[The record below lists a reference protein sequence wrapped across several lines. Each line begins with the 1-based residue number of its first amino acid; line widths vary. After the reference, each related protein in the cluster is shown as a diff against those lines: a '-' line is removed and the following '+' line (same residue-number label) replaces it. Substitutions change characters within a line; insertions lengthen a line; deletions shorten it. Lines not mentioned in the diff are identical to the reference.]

1 MYNKNYTRKNM
12 YKLVA
17 IDLDGT
23 LLNSYG
29 EVSEKNK
36 KAIKKAMQNGKEI
49 VIASGRPLQSAKS
62 FALESG
68 ASNYVICGN
77 GSLLYDVRNDK
88 ILFDKFIDRQKVLE
102 IIKICEENS
111 IFYCLYTENLTI
123 SKALNYNILF
133 YNNENKKMPEDKQT
147 NIKIISDIYKY
158 VEENPNI
165 GILKITICDESSII
179 FGGII
184 KRLRQ
189 ISDVDV
195 LDVQHM
201 ARKVITSGTEDVKVE
216 YHYTEITSKDVNKW
230 MAIQNL
236 ANRLNIKS
244 SEVIAIGDN
253 MNDMEMIEN
262 AGLGVIMGNSA
273 EYMHEFADVVAP
285 TNNDDGV
292 AYILEKYL

>member
-12 YKLVA
+12 YKLIA

-68 ASNYVICGN
+68 ASNYVTCGN
-77 GSLLYDVRNDK
+77 GSLLYDVKNDK

-230 MAIQNL
+230 LAIQDL

-253 MNDMEMIEN
+253 MNDKEMIEN

>member
-1 MYNKNYTRKNM
+1 M
-12 YKLVA
+12 YKLVT

-29 EVSEKNK
+29 EISERNKN
-36 KAIKKAMQNGKEI
+36 AIKNAVSKGVEI
-49 VIASGRPLQSAKS
+49 VIASGRPLQSARS
-62 FALESG
+62 FALEAG

-77 GSLLYDVRNDK
+77 GSLLYNVKNNE
-88 ILFDKFIDRQKVLE
+88 ILFDKFIERQKVLK

-123 SKALNYNILF
+123 SKSLNYNILF
-133 YNNENKKMPEDKQT
+133 YNNENKKMTEDKQT

-158 VEENPNI
+158 VEENPSV
-165 GILKITICDESSII
+165 GILKITICDESAII

-184 KRLRQ
+184 KKLRK
-189 ISDVDV
+189 INDVDV

-201 ARKVITSGTEDVKVE
+201 ARKVITSGTEEIKVE

-230 MAIQNL
+230 AAILKL
-236 ANRLNIKS
+236 ADRLKIDPK
-244 SEVIAIGDN
+244 EIIAIGDN
-253 MNDMEMIEN
+253 MNDKDMIEN

-273 EYMHEFADVVAP
+273 EYMHKFADVVAP

-292 AYILEKYL
+292 AEILEKYL

>member
-68 ASNYVICGN
+68 ASNYVTCGN
-77 GSLLYDVRNDK
+77 GSLLYDVKNDK

-158 VEENPNI
+158 VEENSNI

-216 YHYTEITSKDVNKW
+216 YHYTEITSKNVNKW
-230 MAIQNL
+230 LAIQDL

-253 MNDMEMIEN
+253 MNDKEMIEN

>member
-68 ASNYVICGN
+68 ASNYVTCGN
-77 GSLLYDVRNDK
+77 GSLLYDVKNDK

-230 MAIQNL
+230 LAIQDL

-253 MNDMEMIEN
+253 MNDKEMIEN

>member
-1 MYNKNYTRKNM
+1 M
-12 YKLVA
+12 YKLVT

-29 EVSEKNK
+29 EISERNKN
-36 KAIKKAMQNGKEI
+36 AIKNAVSKGVEI
-49 VIASGRPLQSAKS
+49 VIASGRPLQSARS
-62 FALESG
+62 FALEAG
-68 ASNYVICGN
+68 ASNYAICGN
-77 GSLLYDVRNDK
+77 GSLLYNVKNNE
-88 ILFDKFIDRQKVLE
+88 ILFDKFIERQKVLE

-123 SKALNYNILF
+123 SKSLNYNILF
-133 YNNENKKMPEDKQT
+133 YNNENKKMTEDKQT

-158 VEENPNI
+158 VEENPSV
-165 GILKITICDESSII
+165 GILKITICDESAII

-184 KRLRQ
+184 KKLRK
-189 ISDVDV
+189 INDVDV

-201 ARKVITSGTEDVKVE
+201 ARKVITSGTEEIKVE

-230 MAIQNL
+230 AAILKL
-236 ANRLNIKS
+236 ADRLKIDPK
-244 SEVIAIGDN
+244 EIIAIGDN
-253 MNDMEMIEN
+253 MNDKDMIEN

-273 EYMHEFADVVAP
+273 EYMHKFADVVAP

-292 AYILEKYL
+292 AEILEKYL

>member
-68 ASNYVICGN
+68 ASNYVTCGN

-102 IIKICEENS
+102 IIKICEGNS

-123 SKALNYNILF
+123 SKTLNYNILF

-236 ANRLNIKS
+236 ANRLNIKP

>member
-68 ASNYVICGN
+68 ASNYVTCGN
-77 GSLLYDVRNDK
+77 GSLLYDVKNDK

-230 MAIQNL
+230 LAIQDL

-253 MNDMEMIEN
+253 MNDKKMIEN

>member
-1 MYNKNYTRKNM
+1 M
-12 YKLVA
+12 YKLVT

-29 EVSEKNK
+29 EISERNKN
-36 KAIKKAMQNGKEI
+36 AIKNAVSKGVEI
-49 VIASGRPLQSAKS
+49 VIASGRPLQSARS
-62 FALESG
+62 FALEAG
-68 ASNYVICGN
+68 ASNYAVCGN
-77 GSLLYDVRNDK
+77 GSLLYNVKNNE
-88 ILFDKFIDRQKVLE
+88 ILFDKFIERQKVLE

-123 SKALNYNILF
+123 SKSLNYNILF
-133 YNNENKKMPEDKQT
+133 YNNENKKMTEDKQT

-158 VEENPNI
+158 VEENPSV
-165 GILKITICDESSII
+165 GILKITICDESAII

-184 KRLRQ
+184 KKLRK
-189 ISDVDV
+189 INDVDV

-201 ARKVITSGTEDVKVE
+201 ARKVITSGTEEIKVE

-230 MAIQNL
+230 AAILKL
-236 ANRLNIKS
+236 ADRLKIDPK
-244 SEVIAIGDN
+244 EIIAIGDN
-253 MNDMEMIEN
+253 MNDKDMIEN

-273 EYMHEFADVVAP
+273 EYMHKFADVVAP

-292 AYILEKYL
+292 AEILEKYL

>member
-1 MYNKNYTRKNM
+1 M
-12 YKLVA
+12 YKPVT

-29 EVSEKNK
+29 EISERNKN
-36 KAIKKAMQNGKEI
+36 AIKNAVSKGVEI
-49 VIASGRPLQSAKS
+49 VIASGRPLQSARS
-62 FALESG
+62 FALEAG
-68 ASNYVICGN
+68 ASNYAICGN
-77 GSLLYDVRNDK
+77 GSLLYNVKNNE
-88 ILFDKFIDRQKVLE
+88 ILFDKFIERQKVLE

-123 SKALNYNILF
+123 SKSLNYNILF
-133 YNNENKKMPEDKQT
+133 YNNENKKMTEDKQT

-158 VEENPNI
+158 VEENPSV
-165 GILKITICDESSII
+165 GILKITICDESAII

-184 KRLRQ
+184 KKLRK
-189 ISDVDV
+189 INDVDV

-201 ARKVITSGTEDVKVE
+201 ARKVITSGTEEIKVE

-230 MAIQNL
+230 AAILNL
-236 ANRLNIKS
+236 ADRLKIDPK
-244 SEVIAIGDN
+244 EIIAIGDN
-253 MNDMEMIEN
+253 MNDKDMIEN

-273 EYMHEFADVVAP
+273 EYMHKFADVVAP

-292 AYILEKYL
+292 AEILEKYL

>member
-1 MYNKNYTRKNM
+1 M
-12 YKLVA
+12 YKLVT

-29 EVSEKNK
+29 EISERNKN
-36 KAIKKAMQNGKEI
+36 AIKNAVSKGVEI
-49 VIASGRPLQSAKS
+49 VIASGRPLQSARS
-62 FALESG
+62 FALEAG
-68 ASNYVICGN
+68 ASNYAICGN
-77 GSLLYDVRNDK
+77 GSLLYNVKNNE
-88 ILFDKFIDRQKVLE
+88 ILFDKFIERQEVLE

-123 SKALNYNILF
+123 SKSLNYNILF
-133 YNNENKKMPEDKQT
+133 YNNENKKMTEDKQT

-158 VEENPNI
+158 VEENPSV
-165 GILKITICDESSII
+165 GILKITICDESAII

-184 KRLRQ
+184 KKLRK
-189 ISDVDV
+189 INDVDV

-201 ARKVITSGTEDVKVE
+201 ARKVITSGTEEIKVE

-230 MAIQNL
+230 AAILNL
-236 ANRLNIKS
+236 ADRLKIDPK
-244 SEVIAIGDN
+244 EIIAIGDN
-253 MNDMEMIEN
+253 MNDKDMIEN

-273 EYMHEFADVVAP
+273 EYMHKFADVVAP

-292 AYILEKYL
+292 AEILEKYL

>member
-1 MYNKNYTRKNM
+1 M
-12 YKLVA
+12 YKLVT

-29 EVSEKNK
+29 EISERNKN
-36 KAIKKAMQNGKEI
+36 AIKNAVSKGVEI
-49 VIASGRPLQSAKS
+49 VIASGRPLQSARS
-62 FALESG
+62 FALEAG
-68 ASNYVICGN
+68 ASNYAVCGN
-77 GSLLYDVRNDK
+77 GSLLYNVKNNE
-88 ILFDKFIDRQKVLE
+88 ILFDKFIERQKVLE

-123 SKALNYNILF
+123 SKSLNYNILF
-133 YNNENKKMPEDKQT
+133 YNNENKKMTEDKQT

-158 VEENPNI
+158 VEENPSV
-165 GILKITICDESSII
+165 GILKITICDESAII

-184 KRLRQ
+184 KKLRK
-189 ISDVDV
+189 INDVDV

-201 ARKVITSGTEDVKVE
+201 ARKVITSGTEEIKVE

-230 MAIQNL
+230 AAILNL
-236 ANRLNIKS
+236 ADRLKIDPK
-244 SEVIAIGDN
+244 EIIAIGDN
-253 MNDMEMIEN
+253 MNDKDMIEN

-273 EYMHEFADVVAP
+273 EYMHKFADVVAP

-292 AYILEKYL
+292 AEILEKYL

>member
-49 VIASGRPLQSAKS
+49 VIVSGRPLQSAKS

-68 ASNYVICGN
+68 ASNYVTCGN

-123 SKALNYNILF
+123 SKTLNYNILF

-230 MAIQNL
+230 IAIQNL

>member
-12 YKLVA
+12 YKLIA

-68 ASNYVICGN
+68 ASNYVTCGN
-77 GSLLYDVRNDK
+77 GSLLYDVKNDK

-216 YHYTEITSKDVNKW
+216 YHYTEITSKNVNKW
-230 MAIQNL
+230 LAIQDL

-253 MNDMEMIEN
+253 MNDKEMIEN

>member
-1 MYNKNYTRKNM
+1 M
-12 YKLVA
+12 YKLVT

-29 EVSEKNK
+29 EISERNKN
-36 KAIKKAMQNGKEI
+36 AIKNAVSKGVEI
-49 VIASGRPLQSAKS
+49 VIASGRPLQSARS
-62 FALESG
+62 FALEAG

-77 GSLLYDVRNDK
+77 GSLLYNVKNNE
-88 ILFDKFIDRQKVLE
+88 ILFDKFIERQKVLE

-123 SKALNYNILF
+123 SKSLNYNILF
-133 YNNENKKMPEDKQT
+133 YNNENKKMTEDKQT

-158 VEENPNI
+158 VEENPSA
-165 GILKITICDESSII
+165 GILKITICDESAII

-184 KRLRQ
+184 KKLRK
-189 ISDVDV
+189 INDVDV

-201 ARKVITSGTEDVKVE
+201 ARKVITSGTEEIKVE

-230 MAIQNL
+230 AAILKL
-236 ANRLNIKS
+236 ADRLKIDPK
-244 SEVIAIGDN
+244 EIIAIGDN
-253 MNDMEMIEN
+253 MNDKDMIEN

-273 EYMHEFADVVAP
+273 EYMHKFADVVAP

-292 AYILEKYL
+292 AEILEKYL

>member
-1 MYNKNYTRKNM
+1 M
-12 YKLVA
+12 YKLVT

-29 EVSEKNK
+29 EISERNKN
-36 KAIKKAMQNGKEI
+36 AIKNAVSKGVEI
-49 VIASGRPLQSAKS
+49 VIASGRPLQSARS
-62 FALESG
+62 FALEAG
-68 ASNYVICGN
+68 ASNYAICGN
-77 GSLLYDVRNDK
+77 GSLLYNVKNNE
-88 ILFDKFIDRQKVLE
+88 ILFDKFIERQKVLE

-123 SKALNYNILF
+123 SKSLNYNILF
-133 YNNENKKMPEDKQT
+133 YNNENKKMTEDKQT

-158 VEENPNI
+158 VEENPSV
-165 GILKITICDESSII
+165 GILKITICDESAII

-184 KRLRQ
+184 KKLRK
-189 ISDVDV
+189 INDVDV

-201 ARKVITSGTEDVKVE
+201 ARKVITSGTEEIKVE

-230 MAIQNL
+230 AAILNL
-236 ANRLNIKS
+236 ADRLKIDPK
-244 SEVIAIGDN
+244 EIIAIGDN
-253 MNDMEMIEN
+253 MNDKDMIEN

-273 EYMHEFADVVAP
+273 EYMHKFADVVAP

-292 AYILEKYL
+292 AEILEKYL